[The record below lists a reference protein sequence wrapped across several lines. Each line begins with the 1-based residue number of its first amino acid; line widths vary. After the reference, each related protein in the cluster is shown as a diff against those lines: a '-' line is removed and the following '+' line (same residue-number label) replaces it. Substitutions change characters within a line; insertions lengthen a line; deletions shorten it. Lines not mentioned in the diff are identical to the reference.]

1 MLANLLKSLFGNPSA
16 PQENSNKQPLNADE
30 AEDVAEKNALIAR
43 MKPDGEY
50 FASKQANTLSQPSNN
65 IVTTQETQTAPLEKR
80 ASKNDAPPQV
90 AQPEQPLNKSEDHVA
105 PQKQQTAAISHKQ
118 FGAKVDT
125 TIETANYFYEVI
137 RKAVADERGLH
148 VETAIITGARLCGS
162 LLYRSI
168 PVDSNRKYASPGTT
182 ILNPEIDKRGR
193 EMEAFL
199 TTTLTTLGVHFDAS
213 IVKKKMSQRPVND
226 ILGHSR
232 LPFMEIMEKIQPFCL
247 SFCEITGDYRQGA
260 AAAIVA
266 TAILIRDAASI
277 LDVNDAVIMAAM
289 GMVEGGKTVPP
300 LGNTKDEKIHAEKPT
315 DPINHFK
322 SDGETLY
329 YLVKDYLE
337 MRGGLDLPS
346 LFCAL
351 GALAG
356 QTCLQYALAEYQLQ
370 KIPTT
375 KEIPT
380 NEAKLTKEKSLF
392 AFNVKSSGQDYFFGD
407 LLNHPLC
414 ESRYSIWNV
423 VQFYLK
429 QLDHQFEFDVHE
441 VFDYVAKNIGEQ
453 KFGMLRLPMQ
463 YMPRELPIFYLKQIW
478 PSAAE
483 ALTNISPN
491 KTDWHYI
498 LGGALFHAIH
508 MHKQDSGKLHPAL
521 IAKIVMESA
530 VPMSKVPIEPNIA
543 LGNYIVNRQPIH

>member
-1 MLANLLKSLFGNPSA
+1 MLANLLKLLFGNPSA
-16 PQENSNKQPLNADE
+16 PQENSNQQPLDADE
-30 AEDVAEKNALIAR
+30 AEDAAEKSALLAR

-50 FASKQANTLSQPSNN
+50 FASKHANTPSQPPEN
-65 IVTTQETQTAPLEKR
+65 IPTTQVTQTAPLENS
-80 ASKNDAPPQV
+80 ALENLAPPQV
-90 AQPEQPLNKSEDHVA
+90 AQPEQLINKSEVDVA
-105 PQKQQTAAISHKQ
+105 PQKQETSAISQKQ
-118 FGAKVDT
+118 FDAKVDT

-137 RKAVADERGLH
+137 RKALLDEKGLH
-148 VETAIITGARLCGS
+148 AETAIITAARLCGS

-168 PVDSNRKYASPGTT
+168 PVDSNRKYASPGTI

-193 EMEAFL
+193 EMEALL

-213 IVKKKMSQRPVND
+213 IVKKKMSQRPVNNT
-226 ILGHSR
+226 LAHSR
-232 LPFMEIMEKIQPFCL
+232 LPFMETMEKIQPFCL

-277 LDVNDAVIMAAM
+277 LDVNDAVMMAAM

-337 MRGGLDLPS
+337 LRGGLDLPS

-356 QTCLQYALAEYQLQ
+356 QTCLQYALEKYHAPEKESITMESFLLAQNGLHAMTIKGGQEY
-370 KIPTT
+370 I
-375 KEIPT
+375 
-380 NEAKLTKEKSLF
+380 
-392 AFNVKSSGQDYFFGD
+392 FGN
-407 LLNHPLC
+407 LLNEPLC
-414 ESRYSIWNV
+414 ETQYSVWSV
-423 VQFYLK
+423 VQLYLK
-429 QLDHQFEFDVHE
+429 QLEPQFEFDIHE
-441 VFDYVAKNIGEQ
+441 VFRYVVHSVGEP
-453 KFGMLRLPMQ
+453 KFGTLRLPMQ
-463 YMPRELPIFYLKQIW
+463 YMPRELPIFYLKQLW
-478 PSAAE
+478 PSATE

-498 LGGALFHAIH
+498 LGVALFHAIH
-508 MHKQDSGKLHPAL
+508 THKQDSNKLPPVV
-521 IAKIVMESA
+521 IAKIIMESA
-530 VPMSKVPIEPNIA
+530 VPMSKLPLEPNFV
-543 LGNYIVNRQPIH
+543 LLKHFVNRLKEH

>member
-1 MLANLLKSLFGNPSA
+1 MFKAILKFLFGDPSSPPENIA
-16 PQENSNKQPLNADE
+16 PALNSSRK
-30 AEDVAEKNALIAR
+30 AESDDLHLR
-43 MKPDGEY
+43 LLSDGEY
-50 FASKQANTLSQPSNN
+50 FAKVNPNVLQSTPNLDLRRDTMEHTPPITTAESVNRESPTPSYAESGNHL
-65 IVTTQETQTAPLEKR
+65 TTPTSPKPHHPQQEK
-80 ASKNDAPPQV
+80 
-90 AQPEQPLNKSEDHVA
+90 LNK
-105 PQKQQTAAISHKQ
+105 
-118 FGAKVDT
+118 KVDAT
-125 TIETANYFYEVI
+125 LETANYFYEII
-137 RKAVADERGLH
+137 RKALLDDKGLH
-148 VETAIITGARLCGS
+148 VETAIITAARLCGS
-162 LLYRSI
+162 LLYRSV
-168 PVDSNRKYASPGTT
+168 PVDSNRKYASPGTI

-193 EMEAFL
+193 EMEALL

-213 IVKKKMSQRPVND
+213 IVKKNISQQPAKD
-226 ILGHSR
+226 ILAHSR
-232 LPFMEIMEKIQPFCL
+232 LPFMETMEKIQPFCL

-277 LDVNDAVIMAAM
+277 LDVNDAVTMAAM

-315 DPINHFK
+315 APINHFK

-337 MRGGLDLPS
+337 LRGNLDLPS

-356 QTCLQYALAEYQLQ
+356 QTCLQYALTEYQAP

-392 AFNVKSSGQDYFFGD
+392 TFNVKSSGQDYFFGD

-414 ESRYSIWNV
+414 ESRYSVWSV
-423 VQFYLK
+423 VQIYLK
-429 QLDHQFEFDVHE
+429 QLDLQFEFDIHE

-463 YMPRELPIFYLKQIW
+463 YMPRELPIFYLKQLW

-483 ALTNISPN
+483 ALTNISSN

-508 MHKQDSGKLHPAL
+508 THKQGSNKLPPVL
-521 IAKIVMESA
+521 IAKIIMESA
-530 VPMSKVPIEPNIA
+530 VPMSKVSLEPNFA
-543 LGNYIVNRQPIH
+543 SLRHFVNRLKTD